1 MPDKSP
7 VAPETEGDQPSATNS
22 ASASRPTG
30 GNSLL
35 ADLLSETSNEAQ
47 RELDQ
52 IKAELES
59 RKHAELEARRT
70 AERQRRAE
78 LDRLREAELKRR
90 EAALRTPEESK
101 ATPAATALST
111 SARTEESV
119 VFEVK
124 SKNNGVVYAIAAV
137 LIAAIGTAG
146 WYFTTKEKVKA
157 GTKAT
162 ATQTVENAPTSKTT
176 GGELASEANK
186 DSSANDTLKN
196 SGADPTATAKKE
208 PIALPVVVRFAA
220 AESESYDRRV
230 PEFAVPNYVK
240 SKRRTRRSRK
250 ARGPGKGK
258 IKIRGLNLGAG
269 R

>member
-7 VAPETEGDQPSATNS
+7 VAPETEGDQPSATHS
-22 ASASRPTG
+22 ASASRPTS

-59 RKHAELEARRT
+59 RKHAEMEARRT

-101 ATPAATALST
+101 AAPATTVLS
-111 SARTEESV
+111 SNARKEESV

-157 GTKAT
+157 GTEAT
-162 ATQTVENAPTSKTT
+162 ATQTVKNTPTSKTT
-176 GGELASEANK
+176 GAELASDADKE
-186 DSSANDTLKN
+186 SSANETQND
-196 SGADPTATAKKE
+196 SGADPTATTKKE
-208 PIALPVVVRFAA
+208 QMAPSVVVRFAA

-230 PEFAVPNYVK
+230 PEFAVPDYVK
-240 SKRRTRRSRK
+240 SKRRTRRNRR